1 MLESEPPRYLE
12 HVDGPVQFATVA
24 AAGDTLGYLW
34 FDDEQDAAN
43 FVCSAD
49 GGNRARNARG
59 AWIRELLSAKSRG
72 LTPSQAVAELA
83 AEAGNARIGSI
94 VAGTLNRASSVS
106 AIAHRERGRSDHSTR

>member
-1 MLESEPPRYLE
+1 MLDAEPPRYRE
-12 HVDGPVQFATVA
+12 HVDGPVQFVTVA
-24 AAGDTLGYLW
+24 GAGDTLGYLW

-106 AIAHRERGRSDHSTR
+106 AIEHRERGKSDHSTR